1 MIRIRYKDLSPGL
14 HGKAEYCA
22 RGVTIYLL
30 PGLTGKQRKAALRR
44 LRQEASRGCGP
55 ALPLPQLTAA
65 LGADWVR
72 MGLKNT
78 AAVVR
83 LHPVG
88 SLLPTGAAG
97 ALMTLFVLT
106 SVSARIVHVPT
117 APGAVPADGAP
128 AAVPAAASTAAGAG
142 RRADGD
148 AGGGA
153 GRRAGSPATSRLGAG
168 AGRPEITSWLLIAS
182 RGAGS
187 GSTSGSGSGSRP
199 GASDLVR

>member
-1 MIRIRYKDLSPGL
+1 VIRVRYKDLSPGL

-55 ALPLPQLTAA
+55 ALPLLWLTVA
-65 LGADWVR
+65 LGADGVR

-83 LHPVG
+83 LHPAG
-88 SLLPTGAAG
+88 SLLPAAVAG

-106 SVSARIVHVPT
+106 SVPVRIAHVPP
-117 APGAVPADGAP
+117 APSVVPAGGAP
-128 AAVPAAASTAAGAG
+128 VAVPAAASPAAA
-142 RRADGD
+142 R
-148 AGGGA
+148 
-153 GRRAGSPATSRLGAG
+153 PGAG
-168 AGRPEITSWLLIAS
+168 ATPGRSGRRPNTSWPLIAS
-182 RGAGS
+182 RGSGTGGAGLGWGARAGAGAGS
-187 GSTSGSGSGSRP
+187 GSTSGSGSGSRA
-199 GASDLVR
+199 G